1 MGVYSTHLF
10 PTSWGVNPATDLIC
24 PVLHQIRPFN
34 SSVPDLVPLLGGEPY
49 PSTIL
54 QRSLDFNSFNFLVLS
69 VPTAD
74 VGG

>member
-1 MGVYSTHLF
+1 MGMDSDHLF

-34 SSVPDLVPLLGGEPY
+34 SPVPDLVPLLGDESC
-49 PSTIL
+49 PSPIL
-54 QRSLDFNSFNFLVLS
+54 QRSLDFNSFNFPVLS